1 MFKGLLVLGVVL
13 LVAVVV
19 GKRILAALDA
29 SEVEQ
34 DDGEWY

>member
-1 MFKGLLVLGVVL
+1 
-13 LVAVVV
+13 VAVVV